1 MCDFN
6 NLSKREKEKYHIML
20 SECAEAFGGSNF
32 FLQLLEVIRKEKPHP
47 LTAKHS
53 EFKFSRGRISWE
65 KVIFKDKLSL
75 LLKTRVHESE
85 RGNLLPS
92 KDDKSYK
99 SVMNL
104 VRTLAP
110 IEFQVRPK
118 NMKDAEGFTVR
129 AFDRVDEATTLIN
142 PVFDALFFCS
152 VDTVKKVL
160 AYKA

>member
-1 MCDFN
+1 
-6 NLSKREKEKYHIML
+6 
-20 SECAEAFGGSNF
+20 
-32 FLQLLEVIRKEKPHP
+32 
-47 LTAKHS
+47 
-53 EFKFSRGRISWE
+53 
-65 KVIFKDKLSL
+65 
-75 LLKTRVHESE
+75 
-85 RGNLLPS
+85 
-92 KDDKSYK
+92 
-99 SVMNL
+99 MNL